1 MTPAWEREDLQRAL
15 ETLQAGGVILY
26 PTDTVWGLGCDATNP
41 EAIAKIFR
49 IKQRSDAKSLVVL
62 VDGPA
67 MLQKHVKEVSSLAWD
82 LMDLSEK
89 PLTIV
94 YEGAQGFAAGVAGSD
109 GTAGIR
115 IPNDHFC
122 RQLIQRLKKPLVST
136 SANISGMPTPGT
148 FSQIDAVIKSAVDYT
163 VFHRQTDQTE
173 AKSSSIIK
181 LRVNGEIV
189 IIRP

>member
-1 MTPAWEREDLQRAL
+1 MTPAWEREDIQRAL

-26 PTDTVWGLGCDATNP
+26 PTDTIWGLGCDATNP
-41 EAIAKIFR
+41 KAVEKIFS

-62 VDGPA
+62 ADGPG
-67 MLQKHVKEVSSLAWD
+67 MLQKHVKEVPSLAWD

-94 YEGAQGFAAGVAGSD
+94 YDDALGFAPGVTATD

-115 IPNDHFC
+115 IPADPFC

-136 SANISGMPTPGT
+136 SANISGMPSPTG
-148 FSQIDAVIKSAVDYT
+148 FSSIDGAIVTAVDY
-163 VFHRQTDQTE
+163 VVHHRQNDNTE
-173 AKSSSIIK
+173 AKPSSIIK
-181 LRVNGEIV
+181 LRLNGEIV
-189 IIRP
+189 VIRP